1 MAEIQLGL
9 FDLIPINTETIRKN
23 RRVQQEFQ
31 LDALL
36 LKYVGSQEY
45 DRQKRKDAELTAKFT
60 AFMRGY
66 QRSPEIQDRI
76 DEMRAKVMVTAKP
89 YLAHEY
95 TLLGVQPGATKRD
108 IKNAYRR
115 QARKLHPDKGG
126 DAQAFQQMH
135 DAYRRLLASVK
146 E

>member
-1 MAEIQLGL
+1 MSETQLSF
-9 FDLIPINTETIRKN
+9 FDESAAHEYRRKQRN
-23 RRVQQEFQ
+23 IE

-36 LKYVGSQEY
+36 IQYIGEEEAKRWHAKKNKRAAKLAAILSQPLRP
-45 DRQKRKDAELTAKFT
+45 DLQAAVDEL
-60 AFMRGY
+60 
-66 QRSPEIQDRI
+66 
-76 DEMRAKVMVTAKP
+76 RAKVIATAKP
-89 YLAHEY
+89 YLANEY

-126 DAQAFQQMH
+126 DAQAFRQMH
-135 DAYRRLLASVK
+135 DAYWRLLASVK

>member
-1 MAEIQLGL
+1 MAETQLSF
-9 FDLIPINTETIRKN
+9 FDESAAHEYRRKQRN
-23 RRVQQEFQ
+23 IE

-36 LKYVGSQEY
+36 IQYIGEEEAKRWHAKKNKRAAKLAAILSQPLRP
-45 DRQKRKDAELTAKFT
+45 DLQAAVDEL
-60 AFMRGY
+60 
-66 QRSPEIQDRI
+66 
-76 DEMRAKVMVTAKP
+76 RAKVIATAKP
-89 YLAHEY
+89 YLANEY

-126 DAQAFQQMH
+126 DAQAFRQMH
-135 DAYRRLLASVK
+135 DAYWRLLASVK